1 MIILPFHNRAIN
13 VLILLISYISAASEN
28 ANFLEATSGKQEK
41 AERKKKK
48 TSNDFA
54 IEGMEIQSY
63 QDTPFH
69 NYLLSAR
76 CCAEF

>member
-1 MIILPFHNRAIN
+1 M
-13 VLILLISYISAASEN
+13 LILLISYVNAASEN
-28 ANFLEATSGKQEK
+28 ANFLEATGGKQEK
-41 AERKKKK
+41 REK

-54 IEGMEIQSY
+54 IEGMEIKKY

-76 CCAEF
+76 CYAEF